1 MIENF
6 NGIFYLAIFLV
17 ILAMN
22 IFYGYSCL
30 FNTKNFMNKYGID
43 ITSAFFARFAGS
55 MIAGS
60 VLMQLYILFRGTEAT
75 WAFFNFMFIVM
86 TLIAVSSY
94 YTGEIDKMGRT
105 DQYSKEGWLST
116 GALAIGWGVLCF
128 GLTDKIYI

>member
-22 IFYGYSCL
+22 TFYGYSCL

-43 ITSAFFARFAGS
+43 ITSAFFCRFAGL

-60 VLMQLYILFRGTEAT
+60 VLMQLYILFRGTEVHLYT
-75 WAFFNFMFIVM
+75 KPLEKKHQL
-86 TLIAVSSY
+86 TLQPLLLPPEPLLTLAEMHAV
-94 YTGEIDKMGRT
+94 
-105 DQYSKEGWLST
+105 
-116 GALAIGWGVLCF
+116 
-128 GLTDKIYI
+128 